1 MKNLSEIIEVRMNR
15 LETLASIDATLLERM

>member
-15 LETLASIDATLLERM
+15 LETVASIDATLLERM